1 MGIFARFTDIV
12 NANLNSMLDK
22 AEDPEKMLRLIVQ
35 EMEETLVEVRAA
47 AASAIADKKT
57 LMRQARQLEV
67 KSGHWQEKA
76 ELAVAKGRDDLAKQ
90 ALQEKQKLVQ
100 QQTALEQE
108 LAEVAAQLDAIQ
120 QDSQR
125 LQQKLDEAKQK
136 QQAYYKRQQS
146 LELRIKVKQQQA
158 SHNIDDAM
166 MKFERYQQKIDRLE
180 AELEAYDLTENQD
193 LSAQIDALAND
204 ESLDEELAQLKQKV
218 ANS

>member
-12 NANLNSMLDK
+12 NANLNSILDK

-90 ALQEKQKLVQ
+90 ALQEKQKLVL

-204 ESLDEELAQLKQKV
+204 ESLDQELAQLKQKV